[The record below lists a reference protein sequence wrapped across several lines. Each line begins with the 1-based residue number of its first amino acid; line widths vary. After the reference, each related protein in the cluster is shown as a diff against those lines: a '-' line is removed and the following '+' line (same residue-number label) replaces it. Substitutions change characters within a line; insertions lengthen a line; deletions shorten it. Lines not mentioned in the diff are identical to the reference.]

1 MTFSKLLAG
10 QRLAPQRTF
19 RLPLPLP
26 QLGAGE
32 PALILI
38 HCGEENAP
46 FYNAWKKRQ
55 IMRSGPPATV
65 ERLQRAVDAPILGEL
80 GVVGWEHIC
89 EDGPDATAVA
99 IGFAPAKAVEFLIA
113 LAEEAPAL
121 FDAVRSGCML
131 SSLYR
136 DEEIPDPDAVG
147 KG

>member
-10 QRLAPQRTF
+10 QRLTPQRAF
-19 RLPLPLP
+19 RMPLPLIS
-26 QLGAGE
+26 LDWGS
-32 PALILI
+32 PALFLI
-38 HCGEENAP
+38 HCGEENPA

-89 EDGPDATAVA
+89 EDGPDATAVPVD
-99 IGFAPAKAVEFLIA
+99 FAPAKAVEFLIA
-113 LAEEAPAL
+113 LSEDAPQI
-121 FDAVRSGCML
+121 FDNVRGFCMMDD
-131 SSLYR
+131 LYR
-136 DEEIPDPDAVG
+136 DAPAPDPGAVG